1 MEALIVLGL
10 IALGVK
16 AITSGGS
23 GSRST
28 PKPATS
34 TDGSYGFDYRLV
46 DGEWR
51 AYIRSQPSYGGR
63 SQDLH
68 STHRH
73 RDSRGYYVCWT
84 EPIESREECE
94 AVAKAWSRGTDR
106 YIRTGERF

>member
-23 GSRST
+23 GSSSS

-34 TDGSYGFDYRLV
+34 TDGSYNFDYRNV

-51 AYIRSQPSYGGR
+51 AYIRSQPSYQGR
-63 SQDLH
+63 SADLH
-68 STHRH
+68 STHRL
-73 RDSRGYYVCWT
+73 RDGRGHYVCWT
-84 EPIESREECE
+84 EPIGSRSDCE
-94 AVAKAWSRGTDR
+94 AVAREWTRGTDR
-106 YIRTGERF
+106 YIRTGEHF